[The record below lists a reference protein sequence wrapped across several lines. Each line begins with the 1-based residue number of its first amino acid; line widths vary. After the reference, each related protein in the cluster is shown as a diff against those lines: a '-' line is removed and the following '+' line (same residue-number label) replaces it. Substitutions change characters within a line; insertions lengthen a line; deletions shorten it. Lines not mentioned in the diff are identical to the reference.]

1 MGVVELLYSGGF
13 AGFGLG
19 GRVVGAEAPDVDGD
33 AAQDVLEV
41 GFGVRD
47 MYVCML
53 FSMYKDL
60 ILEVG
65 LGLKMGIYAA
75 SLYV

>member
-1 MGVVELLYSGGF
+1 MNVCMYKRMIFGG
-13 AGFGLG
+13 
-19 GRVVGAEAPDVDGD
+19 
-33 AAQDVLEV
+33 